1 MKTIGQIEKEFIIKR
16 ELLFIMEDEQLKE
29 TRRKYRN
36 SVKMK
41 KNRELSFNKSDFEY
55 IKRLAI
61 D

>member
-29 TRRKYRN
+29 RRKKYRN

-41 KNRELSFNKSDFEY
+41 KNRELCFNKSDFEY

>member
-1 MKTIGQIEKEFIIKR
+1 MKTINQIEKEFIIKR
-16 ELLFIMEDEQLKE
+16 ELLSIMESEKVKE
-29 TRRKYRN
+29 TRRKYRS

-41 KNRELSFNKSDFEY
+41 KNRELCFNKSDFEY